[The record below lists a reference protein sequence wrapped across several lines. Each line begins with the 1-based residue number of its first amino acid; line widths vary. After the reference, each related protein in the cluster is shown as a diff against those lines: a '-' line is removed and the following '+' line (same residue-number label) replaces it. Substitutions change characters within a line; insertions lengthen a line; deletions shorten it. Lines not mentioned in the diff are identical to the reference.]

1 MVTTLGTL
9 EKMES
14 WMVSTKRCAHSNSS
28 CRPRMS
34 DKMQLLKQN
43 FFLSVAAG
51 RRHLIRHRMRLR
63 ISRG

>member
-34 DKMQLLKQN
+34 DKMQLSRPS
-43 FFLSVAAG
+43 FSLSVAAG
-51 RRHLIRHRMRLR
+51 RRHLIRHQMILR